1 MQQDISAFPYH
12 FQKFFTASSVWEH
25 FSGTV
30 AWTGQG
36 WEMLL
41 GEVIAPQDQR
51 GWAEAAVNSGS
62 ASA

>member
-41 GEVIAPQDQR
+41 GEVIAPQD
-51 GWAEAAVNSGS
+51 
-62 ASA
+62 